1 VVVDSTTRLGASVSV
16 VTLNYRLL
24 IVGLLPQS
32 ALDLLS
38 SRFGVDACSVEQSS
52 TVLTGTVSDQPQ
64 LRALLTLIWDVGG
77 RVDSLETTPQTA
89 LDHRATT
96 ESSPRPG
103 GCLRPI
109 SEAPS
114 CADQL
119 LGRAQKEGEQS

>member
-1 VVVDSTTRLGASVSV
+1 VSV

-52 TVLTGTVSDQPQ
+52 TILTGTVSDQPQ

-89 LDHRATT
+89 LDRRATM

-109 SEAPS
+109 QSEAPS